1 MKRLAADVEADSS
14 LRTLSRASSLMRHL
28 AGAPARCWRLTD
40 LATASGLHKAT
51 VHRLMGGLM
60 AEGLVQSIPGGYT
73 LGPQAWL
80 IGRAAAQ
87 RFDLSGFGAPL
98 LRRIAAETGDV
109 ALLAVLAGHHAHCV
123 AREEGDSPILPT
135 SIRVGAVRPLGC
147 SAHALALLAALPD
160 AEVERAI
167 VATAPERIG
176 RYAPIT
182 EEYLRSGVAETR
194 AQGFV
199 VNQGVIVG
207 GMTALAVAVRD
218 AWGRPIAAISC
229 SAISERM
236 LPERRPAVI
245 SLLRQEA
252 QKLEAR
258 LRPATAMTP

>member
-1 MKRLAADVEADSS
+1 MKRVLVADTDSS
-14 LRTLSRASSLMRHL
+14 LRTLSRASGLMRHL
-28 AGAPARCWRLTD
+28 AGAPMRCWRLTD

-51 VHRLMGGLM
+51 VHRLLGGLM
-60 AEGLVQSIPGGYT
+60 AEGLVQSLPGGYT

-87 RFDLSGFGAPL
+87 RFDLSGFATPL
-98 LRRIAAETGDV
+98 LRRIAEETGDV

-160 AEVERAI
+160 AEVERA
-167 VATAPERIG
+167 VAATAPERVG

-182 EEYLRSGVAETR
+182 DAYLATGVAETR
-194 AQGFV
+194 SQGYA
-199 VNQGVIVG
+199 VNEGVIVS

-218 AWGRPIAAISC
+218 AWGRPIAALSC
-229 SAISERM
+229 SAIAERL
-236 LPERRPAVI
+236 LPDRRPMVI
-245 SLLRQEA
+245 ELLRQEA
-252 QKLEAR
+252 HKLEAR
-258 LRPATAMTP
+258 LRPANMDAG

>member
-1 MKRLAADVEADSS
+1 MKRVLVADTDSS

-28 AGAPARCWRLTD
+28 AGAPMRCWRLTD

-51 VHRLMGGLM
+51 VHRLLGGLM
-60 AEGLVQSIPGGYT
+60 AEGLVQSLPGGYT

-87 RFDLSGFGAPL
+87 RFDLSGFATPL
-98 LRRIAAETGDV
+98 LRRIAEETGDV

-135 SIRVGAVRPLGC
+135 SIRVGASRPLGC

-160 AEVERAI
+160 AEVERA
-167 VATAPERIG
+167 VAATAPERVG

-182 EEYLRSGVAETR
+182 DAYLATGVAETR
-194 AQGFV
+194 SQGYA
-199 VNQGVIVG
+199 VNEGVIVS

-218 AWGRPIAAISC
+218 AWGRPIAALSC
-229 SAISERM
+229 SAIAERL
-236 LPERRPAVI
+236 LPDRRPMVI
-245 SLLRQEA
+245 ELLRQEA
-252 QKLEAR
+252 RKLEAR
-258 LRPATAMTP
+258 LRPANMDAG